1 MKGTAVTA
9 STDTG
14 AAKRRQIL
22 SGAREVFGE
31 LGFERASVDLI
42 ATRAGASKATV
53 YNHFQDKKALFVAS
67 VVEGCD
73 EMRAGLRRCLEQPG
87 EDLVA
92 SLQRVGE
99 EMMAVFLSPVV
110 AGLFRQSIAEA
121 ARFPEIGRMVYE
133 RGPVQL
139 QESIARYLAR
149 WSERGLLDVEDARSA
164 AIQFVS
170 LCQGDLAL
178 RSRLGALEYP
188 ADAEVREWVRRAVET
203 FVRAFRPDGR

>member
-1 MKGTAVTA
+1 MKGGVVTA
-9 STDTG
+9 PTDTV

-22 SGAREVFGE
+22 GGAREVFGE

-42 ATRAGASKATV
+42 ATRAGVSKATV
-53 YNHFQDKKALFVAS
+53 YNHFQDKKALFVAA

-73 EMRAGLRRCLEQPG
+73 EMGAGLRRCLEQPG
-87 EDLVA
+87 DDLES
-92 SLQRVGE
+92 SLQRLGE

-139 QESIARYLAR
+139 QEAVARYLAR
-149 WSERGLLDVEDARSA
+149 FVERGLLDVEDARSA
-164 AIQFVS
+164 AIQFVA
-170 LCQGDLAL
+170 LCQGDLAV
-178 RSRLGALEYP
+178 RSRLGAL
-188 ADAEVREWVRRAVET
+188 DRSSGGEVREWVRRAVAT
-203 FVRAFRPDGR
+203 FVRAFRREPR

>member
-9 STDTG
+9 STDTA

-22 SGAREVFGE
+22 AGAREVFGE

-42 ATRAGASKATV
+42 ATRAGVSKATV

-73 EMRAGLRRCLEQPG
+73 EMRAGLRRCLDRPG
-87 EDLVA
+87 EDLEA

-133 RGPVQL
+133 RGPVQF
-139 QESIARYLAR
+139 QDSIARYLAR

-188 ADAEVREWVRRAVET
+188 ADAEVREWVRRAVGT
-203 FVRAFRPDGR
+203 FVRAFRPQSP